1 MELPVTYLFASL
13 LWIVW
18 CTLHSILIATPVT
31 DYMKKKLGEAARLT
45 EEELA
50 RRLKTKTPRMG
61 NHPEDTKLS
70 TLERTAIAL
79 GEHLQVSI
87 IPPVAKKN
95 IETGRGY

>member
-31 DYMKKKLGEAARLT
+31 DYMKKKLGEAAGLT

-50 RRLKTKTPRMG
+50 RRLKTKKTAIPRIE
-61 NHPEDTKLS
+61 NHSEDTKLS
-70 TLERTAIAL
+70 TLGRTAIAL
-79 GEHLQVSI
+79 GKHLQVS
-87 IPPVAKKN
+87 PKP
-95 IETGRGY
+95 